1 MAEDIA
7 PVLLEKVQSEYREL
21 RENDSRLARIREK
34 AAAGTA
40 DGKDLDAYAV
50 REGELLAEALRHNV
64 SGDDLP
70 NGKMYFNIANRV
82 LPSVLQED
90 YGHVADIAEQIQQ
103 SMNQKAGIH
112 IRAQRPDPDEDRVNG
127 LVNLA
132 ATAERYEDR
141 RKELEGDIVNFSQS
155 VATNSVRK
163 NADFQYKAGL
173 SPKIVRTEAAGCCK
187 WCSDLAGTYDYASVK
202 ATGNAVWQRHRGC
215 GCVVEYDPGN
225 GSRQNAHTKAWR
237 SDEDRVKKIQYG
249 RETSEERQK
258 REEQARQERIDA
270 DKYARSE
277 KNPANWGPLGR
288 GAADIGSGKYVS
300 YDENADYRVEIAK
313 YSDEVNKSLSEV
325 AGKVAMFGSRDKYEY
340 ASIIDIKT
348 GEEVD
353 FGSNEEYDS
362 VNSYYRY
369 LKQHLDGHFAMVHN
383 HNTENGFGLG
393 DIQELE
399 MWENLDSVIA
409 VTNNGITYSV
419 ISNGLQ
425 SRELLSME
433 FEDVGKEESNY
444 IEQEKKRVIAAV
456 ERYADGGITIYDG
469 RSKRNN

>member
-1 MAEDIA
+1 MADDIA
-7 PVLLEKVQSEYREL
+7 PELLEKVQSDYRKL
-21 RENDSRLARIREK
+21 REKDEELARISERT
-34 AAAGTA
+34 AAGSA

-50 REGELLAEALRHNV
+50 REGELLAEALHRNV
-64 SGDDLP
+64 SGDVLP
-70 NGKMYFNIANRV
+70 NGKMYFNIADRV
-82 LPSVLQED
+82 LPSVLRENYD
-90 YGHVADIAEQIQQ
+90 NVADMSERIIAG
-103 SMNQKAGIH
+103 MNDRAGIH
-112 IRAQRPDPDEDRVNG
+112 IRAQRPDLNEDRVNG

-132 ATAERYEDR
+132 ATADQYEER
-141 RKELEGDIVNFSQS
+141 RKEIEADVVNFSQS
-155 VATNSVRK
+155 VGTDTVRK
-163 NADFQYKAGL
+163 NADFQYQSGL
-173 SPKIVRTEAAGCCK
+173 SPKIHRTAEGGCCK
-187 WCSDLAGTYDYASVK
+187 WCAGLAGTYDYASVK
-202 ATGNAVWQRHRGC
+202 AGGDVWLRHRDC
-215 GCVVEYDPGN
+215 RCIVEFDPGN
-225 GSRQNAHTKAWR
+225 GKRQNAHTKAWR
-237 SDEDRVKKIQYG
+237 TDEDRAKRIQYS
-249 RETSEERQK
+249 RETDEERQK
-258 REEQARQERIDA
+258 QGEQARQERIET

-277 KNPANWGPLGR
+277 RNPANWGPLGR

-313 YSDEVNKSLSEV
+313 YSDEVNKSLSE
-325 AGKVAMFGSRDKYEY
+325 AARKVAMFGSRDKYEY

-353 FGSNEEYDS
+353 FDSSKEYDS

-383 HNTENGFGLG
+383 HNTENGFSLA

-433 FEDVGKEESNY
+433 FEDIGKEESNY
-444 IEQEKKRVIAAV
+444 IEQEKKQVIAAV